1 MNSLFENVEF
11 EDFTHYAVA
20 VPEWFVREMRLLVNA
35 WDLRSLTNGRLE
47 AINVNTE
54 HPLVQLTGAV
64 LQAGGQSMP
73 SLAGILPAISVI
85 EGDEGE
91 EFTTVGQG
99 LRPYQEITADFLQ
112 QFKPGGE
119 LADYEKRIQEGLMS
133 DQTVQRIE
141 SFIQDQ
147 GGPVLAMV
155 NQYFMRE
162 TVSVSVWT
170 TTPQE
175 VFLLT
180 RLVRSALFRLRPK
193 LAKLHAVDIQIRASR
208 GLVNF
213 NFGRVLFGTEFTV
226 TFLNQFSDF
235 RVFNTRNRKVL
246 DVCVDAFYT
255 GAGSGD
261 DPVSAE
267 KYTTEVEQ

>member
-1 MNSLFENVEF
+1 MNNLFGNTEY

-20 VPEWFVREMRLLVNA
+20 VPEWFVRELKEIVNR
-35 WDLRSLTNGRLE
+35 WDLRSLSNGRIQ
-47 AINVNTE
+47 AINVHTE

-64 LQAGGQSMP
+64 LSTGGQSMP
-73 SLAGILPAISVI
+73 KLAGMLPAISVI

-91 EFTTVGQG
+91 EFTTIGQG
-99 LRPYQEITADFLQ
+99 IRPYQSISNEFLD
-112 QFKPGGE
+112 QFKPGGG
-119 LADYEKRIQEGLMS
+119 LADYDKRIQEGLMS
-133 DQTVQRIE
+133 DSTVQRIE
-141 SFIQDQ
+141 SFIQAQ

-175 VFLLT
+175 VFLFT
-180 RLVRSALFRLRPK
+180 RLVRSALFSLRPK
-193 LAKLHAVDIQIRASR
+193 LAGLHATDIQIRASR

-235 RVFNTRNRKVL
+235 RVFNTKNRQIL
-246 DVCVDAFYT
+246 DACVDAFYV

-261 DPVSAE
+261 EPVSAY
-267 KYTTEVEQ
+267 KYTTETET